1 MICQNC
7 LLQLPASAFYASN
20 TRRPSDDEI
29 IATLALHYR
38 VHELKVIEWLLDMDL
53 TAASARAAANL

>member
-1 MICQNC
+1 MTEDITID
-7 LLQLPASAFYASN
+7 SAPTTAKREP
-20 TRRPSDDEI
+20 RRPGDDEL

-53 TAASARAAANL
+53 DAASARAVANL

>member
-1 MICQNC
+1 MTFSTTDAA
-7 LLQLPASAFYASN
+7 PM
-20 TRRPSDDEI
+20 TTGKPRRPGDDEL

-53 TAASARAAANL
+53 DAASARAAANL